1 LEAAMTESKKLEER
15 TLGSGGLRVS
25 AIGLGCMSMS
35 GIYGPADDTVSVEL
49 IHHALDRGVSLLDT
63 ADVYGVGHNEE
74 LVGRAIKGRRNK
86 VVLAT
91 KFGQKRS
98 DAGFAV
104 DGTPAYV
111 QSACEASLKR
121 LGIDHIDLYYQH
133 RVDPNV
139 PIEDTVGAMA
149 KLVAQGKV
157 RHLGL
162 SEAAPDTIR
171 RAQKIHPI
179 AAIQTEYSL
188 LYRVEAEA
196 TLQVTRALG
205 IGFVPYS
212 PLGRGFLTGS
222 VKSLADVPAGR
233 AMPRYQEQNFAHN
246 RALVEKIE
254 AIAAAKGCSPGQLV
268 LAWLLAQGHDIV
280 PIPGTKR
287 NERLDE
293 NLGALAVRLTHDEI
307 ARISSAIPPGAAAG
321 TRYPE
326 AAMGA
331 VQR

>member
-1 LEAAMTESKKLEER
+1 MTGTGKLEER
-15 TLGSGGLRVS
+15 TLGGGGLRVS

-35 GIYGPADDTVSVEL
+35 GIYGPADDAASVEL

-63 ADVYGVGHNEE
+63 ADVYGLGHNEE
-74 LVGRAIKGRRNK
+74 LVGRAIEGRRHEI
-86 VVLAT
+86 VLAT

-98 DAGFAV
+98 ESGFAV
-104 DGTPAYV
+104 DGTAAYV
-111 QSACEASLKR
+111 QSACDASLKR

-149 KLVAQGKV
+149 KLVTQGKV

-162 SEAAPDTIR
+162 SEAAPETIR
-171 RAQKIHPI
+171 RAHKIHPI

-196 TLQVTRALG
+196 TLRTIRELG
-205 IGFVPYS
+205 IGFVCYS
-212 PLGRGFLTGS
+212 PLGRGFLTGA
-222 VKSLADVPAGR
+222 VKTLADVPAGR

-246 RALVEKIE
+246 RALVAKIE
-254 AIAAAKGCSPGQLV
+254 GIAQAKGCTPGQLV
-268 LAWLLAQGHDIV
+268 LAWLLAQGSDIV

-287 NERLDE
+287 KERLDE
-293 NLGALAVRLTHDEI
+293 NLGALSVRLTPDEI
-307 ARISSAIPPGAAAG
+307 ARISAAIPPGAAAG

>member
-1 LEAAMTESKKLEER
+1 MTGTDER
-15 TLGSGGLRVS
+15 TLGGGGLRVS

-35 GIYGPADDTVSVEL
+35 GIYGPADDSASVEL

-63 ADVYGVGHNEE
+63 ADVYGLGHNEE
-74 LVGRAIKGRRNK
+74 LVGRAIKERRNE

-98 DAGFAV
+98 ESGFAV

-111 QSACEASLKR
+111 QSACDASLKR
-121 LGIDHIDLYYQH
+121 LGVDHIDLYYQH

-162 SEAAPDTIR
+162 SEAAPETIR
-171 RAQKIHPI
+171 RAHKIHPI

-196 TLQVTRALG
+196 TLRTIRELG
-205 IGFVPYS
+205 IGFVCYS
-212 PLGRGFLTGS
+212 PLGRGFLTGA
-222 VKSLADVPAGR
+222 VKTLADVPAGR

-246 RALVEKIE
+246 RVLVEKIE
-254 AIAAAKGCSPGQLV
+254 AIAQAKGCTPAQLV

-287 NERLDE
+287 KERLDE
-293 NLGALAVRLTHDEI
+293 NLGALSVRLAPDEI
-307 ARISSAIPPGAAAG
+307 ARISAAIPPGVAAG